1 MALLDKQ
8 DRKLFGL
15 LLKPSWLSGLIAIVA
30 GLAVSLGVILAFSF
44 NTSAVSQQLT
54 RWQQDQPV
62 KVKPLTQPG
71 QFVASEGR
79 PQLKDTWPLLI
90 FWAAIGLVVYVVT
103 AALVHSASDAERL
116 RESLG
121 YVNANPRKQL
131 ETTAGHL
138 FLRLVA
144 FAILITLALVFYKQ
158 IVPYAITA
166 AHASAV
172 DIQSGTGALYM
183 FLSFAIVAVS
193 LHLETIFLRLSFGRP
208 RLFAGSL

>member
-15 LLKPSWLSGLIAIVA
+15 LLKPSWLSGLIAVVA

-44 NTSAVSQQLT
+44 NTSAVSQQLA
-54 RWQQDQPV
+54 RWQQDQPA
-62 KVKPLTQPG
+62 KPLTQPG
-71 QFVASEGR
+71 QIVTAEGR

-90 FWAAIGLVVYVVT
+90 FWAAIGLVVYGIT
-103 AALVHSASDAERL
+103 ASVVHSASDAEKL

-131 ETTAGHL
+131 QATAGHL
-138 FLRLVA
+138 FLKLVA
-144 FAILITLALVFYKQ
+144 FVIFVVFALVFYKE

-172 DIQSGTGALYM
+172 DIQSGTGVLYM

-193 LHLETIFLRLSFGRP
+193 LHLFTTQFWPPPPL
-208 RLFAGSL
+208 